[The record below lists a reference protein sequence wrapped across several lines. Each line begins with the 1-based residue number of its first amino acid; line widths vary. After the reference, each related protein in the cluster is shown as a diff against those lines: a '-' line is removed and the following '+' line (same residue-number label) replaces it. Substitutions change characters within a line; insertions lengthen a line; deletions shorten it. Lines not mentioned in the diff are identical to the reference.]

1 VIEAAVMALL
11 GMPRIRKMGK
21 YEKTAYNAV
30 KHTMRATSFA
40 MSFLVTRTFAVPAFL
55 FVET

>member
-1 VIEAAVMALL
+1 VIAAAVIALL
-11 GMPRIRKMGK
+11 GTPSIWKIGID
-21 YEKTAYNAV
+21 EKTAYNAV

-40 MSFLVTRTFAVPAFL
+40 ASFLVRGTSAIPAFL